1 MHVRRFLIWLSGARS
16 EVLARCPTDRGKYEG
31 IGSAVLITSV
41 MAGIS
46 MTFALNTAL
55 MVALPI
61 AIGFGLAW
69 SLAIMSLDRWLVTSI
84 QRHESAWKNFIPA
97 IPRLVLALLFGL
109 VISTPLVL
117 QIFKPEIEVQIVQIQ
132 ENQANG
138 FRKEQV
144 NGDVGKGITALQGQ
158 AQRLQRVI
166 SSGGDDPVD
175 PGSDAKVV
183 GLTKQRDAQQ
193 KTTNAQF
200 KDWQCQL
207 YGPCKPAGDGPLA
220 RAKETSYRRAQSD
233 LNDLNTQ
240 IEARKRELTATDSNG
255 RQARVDYARGTLPG
269 VQRQLQTLQQQQQAR
284 QRAYE
289 ASNKASKGLL
299 IRLQALDQ
307 VAKKNGTL
315 RSAQILLFLFITA
328 IECLPVIVKLL
339 HTFGPPNSYEKILA
353 LEERA
358 QVRVASE
365 MLKKEQMRE
374 LFGDVDG
381 DDVSRI
387 WDSGPGS
394 VTAEMPSEPPPSVSE
409 PLDHAQ
415 VRPVI
420 PRPPDTWEDRK
431 LRSIRD
437 TTIRGDDAS
446 FIPARPT
453 TPDEPVPEAGELF
466 PDDPEFLD
474 DEHAG

>member
-1 MHVRRFLIWLSGARS
+1 MRRFLIWLSGARS

-46 MTFALNTAL
+46 MTFALHTAL
-55 MVALPI
+55 MVALPV

-84 QRHESAWKNFIPA
+84 QRRESAWKNFIPA

-117 QIFKPEIEVQIVQIQ
+117 QIFKPEIDVQIVQIQ
-132 ENQANG
+132 ESQAND
-138 FRKEQV
+138 FRKDQV
-144 NGDVGKGITALQGQ
+144 NGAVGKEISALQEQ
-158 AQRLQRVI
+158 NQRLQRVI

-175 PGSDAKVV
+175 PASDPKVV
-183 GLTKQRDAQQ
+183 GLTKQRDAQA
-193 KTTNAQF
+193 KTTNTQF

-220 RAKETSYRRAQSD
+220 RAKEKSYRRAQTE

-240 IEARKRELTATDSNG
+240 IEARKRELTATDSKG
-255 RQARVDYARGTLPG
+255 RQERVDYARGALPG

-315 RSAQILLFLFITA
+315 RSAQILLFLFITV

-339 HTFGPPNSYEKILA
+339 HTFGPPNSYEKVLA

-381 DDVSRI
+381 DDVGRI
-387 WDSGPGS
+387 WDGEPDT
-394 VTAEMPSEPPPSVSE
+394 VTATMPSESPPSVSE

-431 LRSIRD
+431 LCGMSDAPIRD
-437 TTIRGDDAS
+437 DDAS
-446 FIPARPT
+446 FVPVRFT
-453 TPDEPVPEAGELF
+453 TPDEAVPEAGELF
-466 PDDPEFLD
+466 PDDPDFRG